1 MNNSYQVTETI
12 TQHFLVDDSAREEIT
27 VFMTKVKAK
36 VHSVKTKVKRFA
48 SRIDELLDD
57 VLSHGREVGAV
68 EVVKLAVE
76 MNRSLCVLPFFCQ
89 CTDVHVRML
98 HVATCSSGVE

>member
-89 CTDVHVRML
+89 CTDNQNQNL
-98 HVATCSSGVE
+98 KI